1 MTHLYTDTL
10 RAIKSIED
18 ERDRQ
23 EQLKAAGRFK
33 FSCAD
38 LEMTNPERLAV
49 LAEEFGEAAHEVNET
64 IGGHA
69 VLNRANLRKELV
81 QVAAVACAWIEAL
94 DKEGT

>member
-1 MTHLYTDTL
+1 MSDPTTIAL
-10 RAIKSIED
+10 ISIET
-18 ERDRQ
+18 ERQRQ
-23 EQLKAAGRFK
+23 SLLKAGGRFK
-33 FSCAD
+33 FTCAD

-69 VLNRANLRKELV
+69 ALNRANLRKELV